1 MILTLDIGNSFVKAG
16 VFVEDQLTVLR
27 RYAHA
32 DLPDAMLKD
41 AQNGDFGDK
50 VQYIGL
56 VSVGKK
62 EMKDSLQRMQEIF
75 PQAAWVDIDRDSSLP
90 VSMAYRSPET
100 LGMDRVCSA
109 VGARELCG
117 KGPLLCID
125 AGTAIT
131 YDYIDRADRYLGG
144 GISPG
149 IRTRFRALNHFTASL
164 PLVKLEGRL
173 PLVGDNTET
182 SIRSGVVNGVLAEL
196 SGIAER
202 YRELAGDDLKVAI
215 TGGDADFLGN
225 HLKNINFVDSNLLLR
240 GILAIVLHQTHH
252 A

>member
-1 MILTLDIGNSFVKAG
+1 MEG
-16 VFVEDQLTVLR
+16 QLTVLQ
-27 RYAHA
+27 RYSH
-32 DLPDAMLKD
+32 DQLPEAMLKD
-41 AQNGDFGDK
+41 AQNGYFGHG

-56 VSVGKK
+56 ASVGKK
-62 EMKDSLQRMQEIF
+62 EMKDSLKPMQEVF
-75 PQAAWVDIDRDSSLP
+75 PQATWLEIDRDSSLP
-90 VSMAYRSPET
+90 VDIAYRSPET

-109 VGARELCG
+109 VGARELIG

-131 YDYIDRADRYLGG
+131 YDYIDRADRYVGG

-173 PLVGDNTET
+173 PLVGDDTET
-182 SIRSGVVNGVLAEL
+182 SIRSGVVNGVIAEL
-196 SGIAER
+196 AGITER
-202 YRELAGDDLKVAI
+202 YRELAGSDLKVAI